1 MNLRKTNTVQVLKL
15 LNLLKMVIDCSG
27 LKRLNLR
34 CSAWWTGVGN
44 MSLVKGLNSMNCSS
58 FLLTTQNIQ
67 IWKNFSWRKTLR
79 NYQHQIV
86 DICNKRFVWSWY
98 LFYIVYLRFTVDSKQ
113 EIFPPIDMLCLLI
126 GWAAHCVLADNL
138 DKINILASFWEF
150 PTFNWLICTT
160 NICMRKIFKD

>member
-1 MNLRKTNTVQVLKL
+1 MHLIIIMIIITGMNLRKTNTVQVLKL

-44 MSLVKGLNSMNCSS
+44 MSLVKGLNSTNCSS

-86 DICNKRFVWSWY
+86 DICNKRFVWSW
-98 LFYIVYLRFTVDSKQ
+98 DS
-113 EIFPPIDMLCLLI
+113 PIR
-126 GWAAHCVLADNL
+126 GV
-138 DKINILASFWEF
+138 KGKYLASSRHQSMII
-150 PTFNWLICTT
+150 NQH
-160 NICMRKIFKD
+160 KSIFHF